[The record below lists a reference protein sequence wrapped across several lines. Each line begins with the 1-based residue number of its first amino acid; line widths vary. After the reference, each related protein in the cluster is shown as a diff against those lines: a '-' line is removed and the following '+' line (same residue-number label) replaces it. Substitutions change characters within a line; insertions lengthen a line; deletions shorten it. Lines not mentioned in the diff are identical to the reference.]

1 VTTVHRAPLVLA
13 LRLFPPFASP
23 ALAQGPRAALL
34 AAEQARKDTGQT
46 YSVDR
51 STARSCRTCRL
62 PGNRE
67 GGSEHCHARLKR
79 S

>member
-1 VTTVHRAPLVLA
+1 MHPAPLVLA
-13 LRLFPPFASP
+13 LLLFPPFASP

-46 YSVDR
+46 YSFDRVDGEIVQH
-51 STARSCRTCRL
+51 L
-62 PGNRE
+62 PAAPAIGRR
-67 GGSEHCHARLKR
+67 EHCRARLKR